1 MPIYDYK
8 CKHCQDTF
16 EVTKRI
22 ADADVIE
29 SCPHCETACDK
40 TCRIIYSHEFYGE
53 KPEEPFYSAALG
65 KMVKGKNDLRR
76 KAKEKGWV
84 EIGNEDINKTH
95 DSYERDR
102 VKRDNDRYREIYDP
116 GAYRV
121 RGV

>member
-1 MPIYDYK
+1 
-8 CKHCQDTF
+8 
-16 EVTKRI
+16 
-22 ADADVIE
+22 
-29 SCPHCETACDK
+29 
-40 TCRIIYSHEFYGE
+40 
-53 KPEEPFYSAALG
+53 
-65 KMVKGKNDLRR
+65 MVKGKNDLRR